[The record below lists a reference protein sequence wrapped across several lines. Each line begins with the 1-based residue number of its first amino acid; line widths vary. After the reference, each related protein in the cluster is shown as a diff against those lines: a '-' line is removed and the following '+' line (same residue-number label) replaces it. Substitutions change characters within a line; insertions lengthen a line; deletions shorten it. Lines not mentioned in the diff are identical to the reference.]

1 MRTLWLLSLIFL
13 IAACSTP
20 VTVDYDDA
28 VDFARLRTFAQ
39 LPPPPTQTGDPRI
52 DNPLLV
58 KRVQAALRE
67 VLQARGYREVSQDP
81 DFYVS
86 FQLGLKQGVESSG
99 GVTFG
104 FGTYGGHGGIGMA
117 YGYPGYDVSTY
128 EEGVLTVDILRG
140 SDKTLIWRGT
150 ASKRLSESGSK
161 RPDEAR
167 REIREIVQTILDRF
181 PPGRPAVR

>member
-1 MRTLWLLSLIFL
+1 MRTFRLLPILL
-13 IAACSTP
+13 LLAACATP
-20 VTVDYDDA
+20 VAVDYDET
-28 VDFARLRTFAQ
+28 VDFARLHTFAL
-39 LPPPPTQTGDPRI
+39 LPPPPTKTGDPRI

-67 VLQARGYREVSQDP
+67 TLLARGYREVPEKP

-104 FGTYGGHGGIGMA
+104 FGTYVGNGSIGMA
-117 YGYPGYDVSTY
+117 YGYPGYEVASY

-140 SDKTLIWRGT
+140 RDKTLIWRGT
-150 ASKRLSESGSK
+150 ATKRLSESGSK
-161 RPDEAR
+161 SPEEAK
-167 REIREIVQTILDRF
+167 REIREIVQTILARF
-181 PPGRPAVR
+181 PPGRRS

>member
-1 MRTLWLLSLIFL
+1 MRNLWLAPLLLL

-20 VTVDYDDA
+20 VTVDYDET
-28 VDFARLRTFAQ
+28 VDFAALKTFAL
-39 LPPPPTQTGDPRI
+39 LPPPPTETGDPRI

-58 KRVQAALRE
+58 RRIQDALRD
-67 VLQARGYREVSQDP
+67 VLKARGYREGGYRP

-128 EEGVLTVDILRG
+128 EEGVLTVDILKG

-150 ASKRLSESGSK
+150 ATQRLSESGSK
-161 RPDEAR
+161 SPEETK
-167 REIREIVQTILDRF
+167 REIRAIVRTILDRF
-181 PPGRPAVR
+181 PPGYQPPR